1 MIVDFSDLSSARVY
15 QWMTQSVIPRPIA
28 WVLSVNAEGSEDPFN
43 LAPFS
48 YFTAV
53 SSAPPTV
60 IFSAGRK
67 SADAFKDSY
76 VNVSERKGCVIN
88 IASVAQMAAV
98 TETSRTLPYGESE
111 LSGAG
116 IELADFEGFHLPRVK
131 GSPIAFA
138 CEYLQTIEVG
148 PSPQMLVLCEVKQMF
163 VDDSVMTVDDK
174 GRPLIDALKAD
185 PLCRLGGG
193 QYASLAEVF
202 TLPRPE

>member
-28 WVLSVNAEGSEDPFN
+28 WVLSSNAEGAADPYN

-67 SADAFKDSY
+67 SEDAFKDSY
-76 VNVSERKGCVIN
+76 VNVSERRHCVIN
-88 IASVAQMAAV
+88 IASAGQMAAV

-111 LSGAG
+111 LSRAG
-116 IELADFEGFHLPRVK
+116 LELTDFEGFHLPRVA

-148 PSPQMLVLCEVKQMF
+148 PSPQMLVLCEVKQLY
-163 VDDSVMTVDDK
+163 VDNAVMTVDDK

-193 QYASLAEVF
+193 QYASLGEVF
-202 TLPRPE
+202 TLPRPS